1 MITVGEL
8 IEKLKKINSK
18 LEVRIVNQY
27 DKDTGETYHNEIND
41 VYISSESG
49 REDVVVLESEKMWL

>member
-8 IEKLKKINSK
+8 IEKLKKVNSK

-49 REDVVVLESEKMWL
+49 REDVVVLESEEM

>member
-8 IEKLKKINSK
+8 IEKLKKVNSK

-49 REDVVVLESEKMWL
+49 REDVVVLESEEMWL

>member
-49 REDVVVLESEKMWL
+49 REDVVVLESEKM

>member
-8 IEKLKKINSK
+8 IEKLKKVDSS

-27 DKDTGETYHNEIND
+27 DEETGETYHNEIND
-41 VYISSESG
+41 VYIFSEEG
-49 REDVVVLESEKMWL
+49 TEDTIILESDEM